1 MLIRLSLNTKTTCT
15 FLTAHA
21 SLTDTGP
28 SHEHRKH
35 MLSNTIYT
43 ISYFSCSCYGSA
55 NKSLTWVLFNK
66 KTPFSAS
73 PLDLHTEQFLHR
85 GEQKNPVSWSLK
97 YRNTCREKPTWPTCR
112 SISQSIFSAHSSRK
126 TVLSF
131 SKSFNLSPP
140 PSSKRRRLI
149 CAYNCWIHSLLM
161 LQRLSLEIKCNLGWL
176 WQLSNLLWHI
186 RASETQTPKVY
197 IRELQH
203 VANNSKPTIDHSI
216 DCRWG
221 NQEGRSTRR
230 DRISFPLLIAN
241 VVAAKLRS
249 SRAEAI
255 GGLCCS

>member
-1 MLIRLSLNTKTTCT
+1 MLIRLSLNTEKTCT

-28 SHEHRKH
+28 SREQRKH
-35 MLSNTIYT
+35 MLSNTIYA
-43 ISYFSCSCYGSA
+43 IFYFSCSHYGSA
-55 NKSLTWVLFNK
+55 TKAWPGCFLIK
-66 KTPFSAS
+66 KPLFSAS
-73 PLDLHTEQFLHR
+73 PLDLHVEQFLHR
-85 GEQKNPVSWSLK
+85 GEQKTPVLWSSK
-97 YRNTCREKPTWPTCR
+97 YRNTCREKTTWPTCR
-112 SISQSIFSAHSSRK
+112 SISHSIFSAHSSKR

-131 SKSFNLSPP
+131 SKYFNLSPP
-140 PSSKRRRLI
+140 PSSKSRRLI

-186 RASETQTPKVY
+186 RASEAQTPKVY

-203 VANNSKPTIDHSI
+203 VANNSKPTIDQPI

-230 DRISFPLLIAN
+230 DRISFPLH
-241 VVAAKLRS
+241 R
-249 SRAEAI
+249 
-255 GGLCCS
+255 